1 MKNKTNKRKTDKRA
15 ARLPAALAIALALTL
30 LLAACS
36 GGGAEVSTE
45 SPSAA
50 PVSEAPPETTETP
63 EPTAEPPAL
72 EQTTFKLGHL
82 NSTAHLLGFVA
93 KEEGFFE
100 DEGLDV
106 ELLLFASAGE
116 MVNGLTSNQLDA
128 AFIGSVPTITFQS
141 QGNPISIFGGAMTN
155 GHGYVIKPEL
165 LPEDFVEGDITVLE
179 GRNVAS
185 VKNSIQDLQLQVL
198 LTKAGL
204 TFNQDSGN
212 DVNIVYFDSQ
222 RDAFNALA
230 GAEIDAASVYSPYA
244 SLAKDQGYEVV
255 FYCSELEEFI
265 GQPCCR
271 QVALT
276 EALETKPNTYEAFER
291 ALIKAYKF
299 SQENED
305 KTVDDVAAYIDID
318 KEFIRYEVYGGHG
331 ASHPDPDKAPTVTLH
346 DNVIEFGYTTDY
358 DIEPLYNTAI
368 YKAALDTVVAENPG
382 DPVYDSMLAR
392 FAENDQ

>member
-63 EPTAEPPAL
+63 EPTAEPPVL

-165 LPEDFVEGDITVLE
+165 LPDDFVEGDITVLE

-230 GAEIDAASVYSPYA
+230 
-244 SLAKDQGYEVV
+244 
-255 FYCSELEEFI
+255 
-265 GQPCCR
+265 
-271 QVALT
+271 
-276 EALETKPNTYEAFER
+276 
-291 ALIKAYKF
+291 
-299 SQENED
+299 
-305 KTVDDVAAYIDID
+305 
-318 KEFIRYEVYGGHG
+318 
-331 ASHPDPDKAPTVTLH
+331 
-346 DNVIEFGYTTDY
+346 
-358 DIEPLYNTAI
+358 
-368 YKAALDTVVAENPG
+368 
-382 DPVYDSMLAR
+382 
-392 FAENDQ
+392 